1 MALKKC
7 LKHQRTQ
14 LNSSRISANH
24 IFLLKISKFYLDLLD
39 KNFYFQNGRRPGVN
53 SLNERLVR
61 FILTGKTIKR
71 KVHYRHGL
79 KFFSTEGL

>member
-7 LKHQRTQ
+7 LNQQRSLLKRSSITQ
-14 LNSSRISANH
+14 NH
-24 IFLLKISKFYLDLLD
+24 LFLIKISKQYIDDLDSSFRFYG
-39 KNFYFQNGRRPGVN
+39 GRQC
-53 SLNERLVR
+53 
-61 FILTGKTIKR
+61 GKTLLNARFRQCVEAGRKIKN